1 MKILFKKTYSYR
13 SSPTNGDSFEYV
25 SKLALQKINPLP
37 DKQNSVSFKQKKVL
51 YSPLRRVEKSLVRNT
66 EDRYVCNEK
75 LKEVIFDIK
84 KMCTRAEYEEGK
96 SKIVRKKC
104 KEFFINDKIPQKRK
118 ELFSEIEA
126 VLKELR
132 KTHENEVVVLSHSF
146 KLKLFEAYIKT
157 NGEIKK
163 KPELIHKFI
172 HDNKKTFEF
181 GKGFTIEI

>member
-1 MKILFKKTYSYR
+1 MKILFKKTYSYQ
-13 SSPTNGDSFEYV
+13 SSPAHGDAFEYV
-25 SKLALQKINPLP
+25 SKLALQKNNPLP
-37 DKQNSVSFKQKKVL
+37 HKQNSVLFKQKKVFH
-51 YSPLRRVEKSLVRNT
+51 SPLRRVEKSLAETT
-66 EDRYVCNEK
+66 ESHYIRDEK

-84 KMCTRAEYEEGK
+84 KMCTREEYEESK
-96 SKIVRKKC
+96 SKIIRRKF
-104 KEFFINDKIPQKRK
+104 KEFFIKDQLPQKRK

-126 VLKELR
+126 VLKKIR